1 MKTLFYRLFAL
12 FFRLGRLRSPRK
24 SRVVFLAPHRGEA
37 DDSLSAVRRALA
49 AEGRWEIF
57 SISTAALQPE
67 PRHPLRSLCA
77 ALRFFTVDAV
87 RLATANY
94 VYLNDNFMPLADLT
108 FAPETVVTQLW
119 HAEGAFKKFGLDAPL
134 TPAVRNRQQRCA
146 ERYTYV
152 VCSSAAV
159 ARLYA
164 GAFGVPEEK
173 VLPLG
178 APRADTL
185 LAPCDP
191 AELRRAFDAA
201 HPDCAGKRLLL
212 YAPTFRDDPA
222 ANAALPTAIDAA
234 ALQAACPDC
243 RLLLR
248 LHPQIHAAAMG
259 SAVDVTQEKLT
270 DLLRICDTVI
280 TDYSSVCMDAALLGK
295 PCVFYAFDLD
305 AYQRERAF
313 YFDYA
318 SYVPGPVVQ
327 TQDALF
333 DAIKT
338 PRTDAEQLHRF
349 RAFNFDYLDTE
360 NTKRVLAGT
369 MRV

>member
-1 MKTLFYRLFAL
+1 MKTLFYHLFAL
-12 FFRLGRLRSPRK
+12 MFRLGRLGRVRQN
-24 SRVVFLAPHRGEA
+24 RVVFLAPHRGEA
-37 DDSLSAVRRALA
+37 DDSLSAVRRSLA
-49 AEGRWEIF
+49 AAGKWEMC
-57 SISTAALQPE
+57 SISTAALQPD
-67 PRHPLRSLCA
+67 PRHPLRSLA
-77 ALRFFTVDAV
+77 GALRFFTAGAV
-87 RLATANY
+87 RLATAKY

-108 FAPETVVTQLW
+108 FSPETVVTQLW
-119 HAEGAFKKFGLDAPL
+119 HAEGAFKKFGQDAPL
-134 TPAVRNRQQRCA
+134 TPAVRNRQQACA
-146 ERYTYV
+146 DRYTYV

-159 ARLYA
+159 VPIYA

-191 AELRRAFDAA
+191 AALRRAFDDA

-222 ANAALPTAIDAA
+222 ANAALPTAIDAD

-248 LHPQIHAAAMG
+248 LHPQIHADAAG
-259 SAVDVTQEKLT
+259 GAVDVTRENLT

-280 TDYSSVCMDAALLGK
+280 TDYSSVCMDAALLDK
-295 PCVFYAFDLD
+295 PCIFFAFDLD
-305 AYQRERAF
+305 AYQKERSF

-318 SYVPGPVVQ
+318 SYVPGTVVQ
-327 TQDALF
+327 TPDALF

-338 PRTDAEQLHRF
+338 PRTDAEQLRRF
-349 RAFNFDYLDTE
+349 RAFNFDFSDTE
-360 NTKRVLAGT
+360 NTKRVIAGT
-369 MRV
+369 MKG